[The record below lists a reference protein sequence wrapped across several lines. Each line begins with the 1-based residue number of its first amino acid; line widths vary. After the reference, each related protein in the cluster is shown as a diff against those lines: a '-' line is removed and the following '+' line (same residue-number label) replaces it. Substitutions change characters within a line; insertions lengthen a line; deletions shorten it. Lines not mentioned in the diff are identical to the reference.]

1 MERTPISLLERL
13 RSPGDQEAWTR
24 FVQLYTPL
32 LYQWARRLRLD
43 ADAAADL
50 VQDVFTVLVARMP
63 GFTYDPGRRF
73 RGWLWTVAVNKLRE
87 RRRREPAGITTETAG
102 TDIPEGSDP
111 VAEFT
116 EAEYR
121 QYITD
126 RALRL
131 LQTDFDPTTWR
142 AFWEH
147 VTHGRTAPDVAAELG
162 LSVGA
167 VYAAKTRILARL
179 RAELRGLLD

>member
-1 MERTPISLLERL
+1 MHQTPISLLERL
-13 RSPGDQEAWTR
+13 RSPGDQDAWVR
-24 FVQLYTPL
+24 FVRLYTPL

-43 ADAAADL
+43 ADDAADL
-50 VQDVFTVLVARMP
+50 VQDVFTVLVAKMP
-63 GFTYDPGRRF
+63 RFIYDPNRRF

-87 RRRREPAGITTETAG
+87 RRRREPASIP
-102 TDIPEGSDP
+102 TDIAGVDLPDGSDP
-111 VAEFT
+111 AAEFT

-121 QYITD
+121 RYVTD

-131 LQTDFDPTTWR
+131 LQSDFDPTTWR

-147 VTHGRTAPDVAAELG
+147 VPNGRTAPDVAAELG
-162 LSVGA
+162 VSVGA
-167 VYAAKTRILARL
+167 VYAAKTRVLARL